1 MINLNLNINI
11 IYNENQQV
19 LVTKP
24 SKLLAEVFNDVV
36 FKIDKEFIHES

>member
-19 LVTKP
+19 SVTKP
-24 SKLLAEVFNDVV
+24 SKLLAEVFNGVV